1 MWATSTR
8 SNGSCVQLTAH
19 ASLNH
24 CGDGGS
30 SCSHRSSVWRSETE
44 AFRFNLIRPVPT
56 GAAVRAGSQA
66 RRTRAH
72 GRGPDA
78 QRVGDPVA
86 TRLTCWYRAGSPPPP
101 AIAEREVSSA
111 PAPRPFAVRN
121 GGIHDV
127 DDLASCVPRSR
138 IHRRDPQQEPRASP
152 FDDHRVTAFG
162 RVKRLGEVQPQLRA
176 REAFHMYMVH
186 WRLSDSF

>member
-1 MWATSTR
+1 MADRPAAIDRPSGDPKPR
-8 SNGSCVQLTAH
+8 HS
-19 ASLNH
+19 ASI
-24 CGDGGS
+24 
-30 SCSHRSSVWRSETE
+30 
-44 AFRFNLIRPVPT
+44 LIRPVPT

-127 DDLASCVPRSR
+127 DDLASCVP
-138 IHRRDPQQEPRASP
+138 
-152 FDDHRVTAFG
+152 
-162 RVKRLGEVQPQLRA
+162 
-176 REAFHMYMVH
+176 
-186 WRLSDSF
+186 